1 MGRESLAG
9 RGVRVRL
16 ADLVAG
22 LPLSLLRGDDA
33 AEVRGVAYDS
43 RRVRAGDLFLAW
55 RGARHD
61 GHDFVSDAL
70 VAGAV
75 GVVVERPEAVSPALP
90 TGIAVLRTDD
100 ARSLAGPLSARLHGH
115 PTSRL
120 QLVGVTGTNGKTT
133 TTWLLREV
141 LASMGPVGV
150 IGTVSATVG
159 GQARPSRLT
168 TPEAPDLQ
176 ALFAEMALSGD
187 RVCAMEVS
195 SVALARRRVEAC
207 AFDIAV
213 FTNLTPDH
221 LGPGEHPDF
230 AHYRDSKRRLFATVG
245 RPVPGAPVKKGPT
258 GVAVNIDDPEGEAMA
273 ALAAP
278 AVPVLRF
285 GFGTGAQVR
294 AEAVEVDRSGTR
306 FWIRHPGGRQRCS
319 LQLRGRFNAYNALAA
334 FSVGL
339 LCGIDA
345 AEAAAAL
352 GRLAGVPGRL
362 EPVPGNQPFTVLV
375 DYAHTPDGLEN
386 VLRTA
391 REIARG
397 RVLAVF
403 GCGGD
408 RDRAKRPLMGA
419 IGARLADQV
428 WLTSDNPRSEPPAA
442 IVAEIEAGAHPVA
455 GACYQVEVDR
465 RQAIAAAIAAAEPGD
480 VVVVAG
486 KGHETYQVVGD
497 HTVHF
502 DDRQEAAAALTRL
515 GYR

>member
-1 MGRESLAG
+1 M
-9 RGVRVRL
+9 RVRL

-22 LPLSLLRGDDA
+22 LPLRLLRGDDA
-33 AEVRGVAYDS
+33 VGVRGVAYDS
-43 RRVRAGDLFLAW
+43 RRVRPGDVFLAW
-55 RGARHD
+55 RGARYD
-61 GHDFVSDAL
+61 GHHFVCDAL
-70 VAGAV
+70 DAGAV
-75 GVVVERPEAVSPALP
+75 AVVVERPEAVPATLP
-90 TGIAVLRTDD
+90 PGAAALCTDD
-100 ARSLAGPLSARLHGH
+100 ARALAGPLSARLHGH

-120 QLVGVTGTNGKTT
+120 VLVGVTGTNGKTT

-141 LASMGPVGV
+141 LAPLGPVGV
-150 IGTVSATVG
+150 IGTVAATVG
-159 GQARPSRLT
+159 GQARPARLT

-176 ALFAEMALSGD
+176 TLFAEMAAAGD

-230 AHYRDSKRRLFATVG
+230 AHYRDSKRRLFAAVG
-245 RPVPGAPVKKGPT
+245 RPVPGAPRKSGPT

-278 AVPVLRF
+278 VVPVLRF
-285 GFGTGAQVR
+285 GFGSGAEVR
-294 AEAVEVDRSGTR
+294 AEGVEVDHAGTR
-306 FWIRHPGGRQRCS
+306 FWIRHPGGRERCD

-339 LCGIDA
+339 LCGVDPARA
-345 AEAAAAL
+345 ATAL

-391 REIARG
+391 REIASG

-408 RDRAKRPLMGA
+408 RDRGKRPLMGA
-419 IGARLADQV
+419 IGVRLADRV

-442 IVAEIEAGAHPVA
+442 IVAEIEAGARPVA

-465 RQAIAAAIAAAEPGD
+465 RQAITAAIAAAGPGD

-502 DDRQEAAAALTRL
+502 DDRQEAGAALARL